1 MASTDVHQ
9 EGLFSYLSPESRI
22 PQRHP
27 LRPVREMV
35 DIALSELSG
44 QFESMYSDTGRR
56 SIPPDAKQLYDKLY
70 CARGDMENR
79 IKENQLDMFGDR
91 TSCQHWW
98 PNQFRL
104 LLASLAYT
112 LIEAI
117 RRIAL
122 KGTELAN
129 AYVGTIRLKLF
140 KIGAVIL
147 KNTRRIRFLLASG
160 CPYKELYFLAANRLA
175 PG

>member
-1 MASTDVHQ
+1 MLLDPAVRSS
-9 EGLFSYLSPESRI
+9 FSCR
-22 PQRHP
+22 QRP
-27 LRPVREMV
+27 
-35 DIALSELSG
+35 
-44 QFESMYSDTGRR
+44 
-56 SIPPDAKQLYDKLY
+56 
-70 CARGDMENR
+70 
-79 IKENQLDMFGDR
+79 
-91 TSCQHWW
+91 
-98 PNQFRL
+98 
-104 LLASLAYT
+104 LAYA

>member
-1 MASTDVHQ
+1 
-9 EGLFSYLSPESRI
+9 
-22 PQRHP
+22 
-27 LRPVREMV
+27 
-35 DIALSELSG
+35 
-44 QFESMYSDTGRR
+44 
-56 SIPPDAKQLYDKLY
+56 
-70 CARGDMENR
+70 MENR

-104 LLASLAYT
+104 LLSSLAYT

-122 KGTELAN
+122 KGTELAK

-147 KNTRRIRFLLASG
+147 KNTGRIPLSEKYLLSKNCRG
-160 CPYKELYFLAANRLA
+160 NIYPD
-175 PG
+175 P

>member
-1 MASTDVHQ
+1 MAESVPVVTRLA
-9 EGLFSYLSPESRI
+9 GL
-22 PQRHP
+22 HP
-27 LRPVREMV
+27 DL
-35 DIALSELSG
+35 
-44 QFESMYSDTGRR
+44 
-56 SIPPDAKQLYDKLY
+56 
-70 CARGDMENR
+70 
-79 IKENQLDMFGDR
+79 
-91 TSCQHWW
+91 
-98 PNQFRL
+98 
-104 LLASLAYT
+104 
-112 LIEAI
+112 

-160 CPYKELYFLAANRLA
+160 CPYKELDFLAANRLA

>member
-1 MASTDVHQ
+1 MPSKRYNAAAIIHKLGEADV
-9 EGLFSYLSPESRI
+9 LL
-22 PQRHP
+22 
-27 LRPVREMV
+27 
-35 DIALSELSG
+35 G
-44 QFESMYSDTGRR
+44 QG
-56 SIPPDAKQLYDKLY
+56 Q
-70 CARGDMENR
+70 NV
-79 IKENQLDMFGDR
+79 
-91 TSCQHWW
+91 
-98 PNQFRL
+98 
-104 LLASLAYT
+104 
-112 LIEAI
+112 
-117 RRIAL
+117 AL